1 MSEPSQSHGRARLIP
16 VIRTQSELRVVC
28 LDEMLPD
35 DHRAR
40 LLWAFTEKLDLSES
54 LSRIRSTE
62 GSAGRPSWDPRVLLA
77 LWLYATSQGIGSA
90 RRLSQ
95 LCESDVGYRW
105 LCGDLAPNHHTLSDF
120 RSLGGGQLD
129 KLLCQLLTGLVS
141 NHILTLRRVSQD
153 GVKVRANAGAGSFRR
168 KATLLDLESRVKQQI
183 ESLKQEID
191 QDPHGSNKRE
201 QAARVRALKERED
214 RVARALKAVDEVQDT
229 IGRYHSPER
238 RKREARASTT
248 DPEARVMHMAD
259 NGFRPAANIQF
270 ATDTE
275 TRLVVGVETS
285 NGGSDTGR
293 MDSMLDHVQ
302 AQTSI
307 RPQLILVDGG
317 YSSRSDVQAV
327 SEKGTAVVAPLP
339 KHVKV
344 KDPHVPRK
352 GDTLEI
358 AAWRLRMAREDI
370 QEVYRER
377 ASTSETV
384 HADMRRHRGL
394 IQLPVRGLERIQAV
408 ALLMALTYNALRV
421 IAMGWM

>member
-1 MSEPSQSHGRARLIP
+1 MTEPTQPQRPARLIP

-40 LLWAFTEKLDLSES
+40 LLWAFTEKLDLSDS
-54 LSRIRSTE
+54 LSRVQSKE

-90 RRLSQ
+90 RRISQ
-95 LCESDVGYRW
+95 LCESDAGYRW
-105 LCGDLAPNHHTLSDF
+105 LCGDNVPNHHSLSDF
-120 RSLGGGQLD
+120 RSQGGGQLD
-129 KLLCQLLTGLVS
+129 KLMRQLLTGLVA

-153 GVKVRANAGAGSFRR
+153 GVKVRANAGTGSFRR
-168 KATLLDLESRVKQQI
+168 KPTLLDLEARVKQQI
-183 ESLKQEID
+183 ESLKTEID
-191 QDPHGSNKRE
+191 QDPHGSSKRE
-201 QAARVRALKERED
+201 QAARIRALKERED
-214 RVARALKAVDEVQDT
+214 RVARALKAVDEVQET
-229 IGRYHSPER
+229 IDRNHHSER
-238 RKREARASTT
+238 RKREARVSTT
-248 DPEARVMHMAD
+248 DPEARVMRMAD

-293 MDSMLDHVQ
+293 MKSMLEHVQ
-302 AQTSI
+302 IQTSI
-307 RPQLILVDGG
+307 RPEEILADGG
-317 YSSRSDVQAV
+317 YSSRPDVQEV
-327 SEKGTAVVAPLP
+327 SEKGTAVIAPLP
-339 KHVKV
+339 KHDRV

-370 QEVYRER
+370 QETYRQR

-394 IQLPVRGLERIQAV
+394 IQLPVRGLDKIQAV
-408 ALLMALTYNALRV
+408 ALLMALTYNALRI
-421 IAMGWM
+421 IAKGWM

>member
-1 MSEPSQSHGRARLIP
+1 MPEPSQPQRSARLIP
-16 VIRTQSELRVVC
+16 VIRNQSELRVVC
-28 LDEMLPD
+28 LDDILPD

-40 LLWAFTEKLDLSES
+40 LLWAFTEKLDLTES
-54 LSRIRSTE
+54 LSRIRSIE

-105 LCGDLAPNHHTLSDF
+105 LCGDQAPNHHTLSDF
-120 RSLGGGQLD
+120 RSLGGNQLD
-129 KLLCQLLTGLVS
+129 KLMRQLLMGLVS

-153 GVKVRANAGAGSFRR
+153 GVRVRASAGAGSFRR
-168 KATLLDLESRVKQQI
+168 KSTLLDLESAVKHQI
-183 ESLKQEID
+183 ESLKREID
-191 QDPHGSNKRE
+191 LDPQGSNKRE
-201 QAARVRALKERED
+201 QAAKAKALKEREE
-214 RVARALKAVDEVQDT
+214 RVARALKAVDQVQET
-229 IGRYHSPER
+229 IDSYHCPER

-248 DPEARVMHMAD
+248 DPDARVMRMAD
-259 NGFRPAANIQF
+259 GGFRPAANIQF

-275 TRLVVGVETS
+275 TRLVVGVEAT

-293 MDSMLDHVQ
+293 MDSMLDQVQ

-307 RPQLILVDGG
+307 RPEEILVDGG
-317 YSSRSDVQAV
+317 YSSRQDVQAV
-327 SEKGTAVVAPLP
+327 SEKGTAVIAPLP
-339 KHVKV
+339 NHAKV
-344 KDPHVPRK
+344 KNPHKPRK

-358 AAWRLRMAREDI
+358 AAWRLRMAREEI
-370 QEVYRER
+370 QETYRQR

-394 IQLPVRGLERIQAV
+394 IQLPVRGLDKIQSI

-421 IAMGWM
+421 ISMGWA